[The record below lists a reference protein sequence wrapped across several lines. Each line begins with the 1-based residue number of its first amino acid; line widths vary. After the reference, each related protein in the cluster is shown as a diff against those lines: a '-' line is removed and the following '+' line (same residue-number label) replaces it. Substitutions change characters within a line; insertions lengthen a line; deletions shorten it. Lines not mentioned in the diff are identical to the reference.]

1 MWAVADATERTECRR
16 GEPHG
21 LGVNLTLVSGIV
33 PVVDYLVL
41 DDPPHLVGRQCEQ
54 CSAIFV
60 ERHNG
65 CGRCGARRFSTIRLA
80 DTGVL
85 SSFTIV
91 YRGARDGRPF
101 ASGVVELDGGGAVKA
116 NLVGVEPDPDRIVL
130 GGRVRLVT
138 FPVATDTEGTQA
150 VAFGFAPL
158 SS

>member
-1 MWAVADATERTECRR
+1 
-16 GEPHG
+16 
-21 LGVNLTLVSGIV
+21 VSGIV

-41 DDPPHLVGRQCEQ
+41 QAPPHLVGRQCEQ
-54 CSAIFV
+54 CSAIFL

-65 CGRCGARRFSTIRLA
+65 CGRCGARRLSTIRLA

-85 SSFTIV
+85 SSYTIV

-116 NLVGVEPDPDRIVL
+116 NLVGVDPEPDGIEL